1 MENMS
6 HPILAARELNIL
18 RLAAEGDS
26 RGQSER
32 AEDIASGRYYGLVG
46 PGKPVWTVPG
56 SIAPSNW
63 RFHV

>member
-32 AEDIASGRYYGLVG
+32 AEDIARQVAGVREVKNNIVVKTG
-46 PGKPVWTVPG
+46 
-56 SIAPSNW
+56 N
-63 RFHV
+63 